1 MSGICGLIDFGAGFT
16 GKKLGALMA
25 QMQHAMIHRGFER
38 DSLWMGEQ
46 TQVALSDCH
55 LLTSRT
61 AVLANTAAQIQIVYD
76 GDALAATHGATLES
90 NQHPPAL
97 AELARVF
104 ADPTKSPIEALRAIE
119 TPFALALWNDRLKK
133 LLLARDA
140 FDCKPL
146 YYASGRGWLA
156 FASELRAL
164 KIIPGFDAT
173 LDQDAINE
181 YLTQGTVTAPRS
193 MYQGARKVCAGGF
206 VELDCAPLLASASLI
221 SIREGDPAA
230 SGVVTMLAPLCG
242 ELHSSTFC
250 SAHAEYSS
258 PSDQS
263 LLARTHLAQLTLTEQ
278 SELMRRALL
287 DSLQQSRFRSNSVHI
302 MRANAP
308 ADAILAA
315 MCRLE
320 LQLETHTC
328 AVQDSLYANH
338 ATLSTDIAQHLG
350 AIHHQGETLE
360 DFSELLNRVAS
371 ALDEP
376 IGSLDSLTMNA
387 NAAFARANSA
397 HALNGIRE
405 IPLPAKPT
413 MSLIDSLLQKR
424 AATTAARTQTETQLC
439 NIALLNQISAHHSLA
454 VATPFLN
461 HQVTTIASAPVT
473 GMVTKPKH
481 SFEQQTSMR
490 PGATIDREVLAQ
502 LLRRYFPEPWI
513 ARILQNNNSII
524 IPRAEQALLQLC
536 ESTLFHPQSRVCQ
549 MTNRI
554 ALRGLLASPAATPYH
569 AAQRRWSLLVLECWL
584 SRQSA

>member
-16 GKKLGALMA
+16 GKKLAALMA

-61 AVLANTAAQIQIVYD
+61 AVLANSAAQIQIVYD

-104 ADPTKSPIEALRAIE
+104 ADPTKSPVDALRAID

-146 YYASGRGWLA
+146 YFASGRGWLA

-164 KIIPGFDAT
+164 KVIPGFNAT
-173 LDQDAINE
+173 LDQESINE
-181 YLTQGTVTAPRS
+181 YLVQGTVTAPRS

-242 ELHSSTFC
+242 ELRSSTFC
-250 SAHAEYSS
+250 GAQHEPNSQF
-258 PSDQS
+258 DQP
-263 LLARTHLAQLTLTEQ
+263 LLAPTNLAQLTLAEQ
-278 SELMRRALL
+278 SELLRRALL
-287 DSLQQSRFRSNSVHI
+287 ESLQQSRFRSNSVHV
-302 MRANAP
+302 MRANTSV
-308 ADAILAA
+308 DWILAA

-328 AVQDSLYANH
+328 AVADPLHANN

-360 DFSELLNRVAS
+360 DFSELLNRVAN

-376 IGSLDSLTMNA
+376 IGSLDSLSMNSSA
-387 NAAFARANSA
+387 EFARANSS
-397 HALNGIRE
+397 HALSGIGE
-405 IPLPAKPT
+405 NPPLATPT
-413 MSLIDSLLQKR
+413 MSFMNSLLCRKP
-424 AATTAARTQTETQLC
+424 ATTASPTQIQTRSC

-454 VATPFLN
+454 VATPLLN
-461 HQVTTIASAPVT
+461 HKVTTIASVPVT
-473 GMVTKPKH
+473 GLTTELAH
-481 SFEQQTSMR
+481 SFGPQTFTRHLASMNW
-490 PGATIDREVLAQ
+490 GVLAHM
-502 LLRRYFPEPWI
+502 LRRYLPEPLI
-513 ARILQNNNSII
+513 ARILYNNNLNI
-524 IPRAEQALLQLC
+524 IPRAEHALAQLC
-536 ESTLFHPQSRVCQ
+536 ESTLFQPQSRVCQ
-549 MTNRI
+549 LTNRI
-554 ALRGLLASPAATPYH
+554 ALRGLLASPAATPFH

-584 SRQSA
+584 CRQSA

>member
-16 GKKLGALMA
+16 GKKLGVLMA

-38 DSLWMGEQ
+38 DSLWMAEQ

-61 AVLANTAAQIQIVYD
+61 AVLANSTAQIQIVYD
-76 GDALAATHGATLES
+76 GDALAATHGAALEC

-104 ADPTKSPIEALRAIE
+104 ADPTKSPVDALRAID

-146 YYASGRGWLA
+146 YFASGRGWLA

-164 KIIPGFDAT
+164 KVIPGFNAT
-173 LDQDAINE
+173 LDQEAINE
-181 YLTQGTVTAPRS
+181 YLVQGSVTAPRS
-193 MYQGARKVCAGGF
+193 MYEGARKVCAGGF

-242 ELHSSTFC
+242 ELLSSTFC
-250 SAHAEYSS
+250 SAQHESNS
-258 PSDQS
+258 QFNQP
-263 LLARTHLAQLTLTEQ
+263 LLTTTNLKQLTLSEQ
-278 SELMRRALL
+278 SELLRRALL
-287 DSLQQSRFRSNSVHI
+287 ESLQQSRFRSNSVHI
-302 MRANAP
+302 MRANSP
-308 ADAILAA
+308 ADALLTA

-328 AVQDSLYANH
+328 AVVDPLYSNNV
-338 ATLSTDIAQHLG
+338 TLSTDIAQHLG

-376 IGSLDSLTMNA
+376 VGALDSLALNA
-387 NAAFARANSA
+387 NAAFARANSS
-397 HALNGIRE
+397 HALSSMGE
-405 IPLPAKPT
+405 PPLMDSPT
-413 MSLIDSLLQKR
+413 MSFIDALLR
-424 AATTAARTQTETQLC
+424 RNPTTTASATQTQPALC
-439 NIALLNQISAHHSLA
+439 NSALLNQITSHHSLA
-454 VATPFLN
+454 IATPFLN
-461 HQVTTIASAPVT
+461 HHVAALIAAPVT
-473 GMVTKPKH
+473 GLSSSPAH
-481 SFEQQTSMR
+481 SFKQLMSTRNM
-490 PGATIDREVLAQ
+490 ATINSGVLAHM
-502 LLRRYFPEPWI
+502 LRRYFPEQLI
-513 ARILQNNNSII
+513 ARILHNNMSGM
-524 IPRAEQALLQLC
+524 IPRAEQAVAQLC
-536 ESTLFHPQSRVCQ
+536 ESKLFDPQSRVCQ
-549 MTNRI
+549 LTNRI
-554 ALRGLLASPAATPYH
+554 ALRGLLASPTATPYH

>member
-16 GKKLGALMA
+16 GKKLAALMA

-61 AVLANTAAQIQIVYD
+61 AMLANSAAQIQIVYD

-104 ADPTKSPIEALRAIE
+104 ADPTKSPVEALRAIE

-133 LLLARDA
+133 LLLARDS

-146 YYASGRGWLA
+146 YFSSGRGWLA

-164 KIIPGFDAT
+164 KVIPGFNAT
-173 LDQDAINE
+173 LDQEAINE
-181 YLTQGTVTAPRS
+181 YLVQGTVTAPRS
-193 MYQGARKVCAGGF
+193 IYQGARKVCAGGF

-250 SAHAEYSS
+250 NTHLEYNSQHAQ
-258 PSDQS
+258 P
-263 LLARTHLAQLTLTEQ
+263 LRARTHLAQLTLSEQ
-278 SELMRRALL
+278 SELLRRALL
-287 DSLQQSRFRSNSVHI
+287 ESLQQSRFRSNSVHI
-302 MRANAP
+302 MRDNAP
-308 ADAILAA
+308 VDALLTA

-328 AVQDSLYANH
+328 AVTDPLYADN

-360 DFSELLNRVAS
+360 DFSELLNRVSS

-376 IGSLDSLTMNA
+376 IGALDSLTMNV
-387 NAAFARANSA
+387 NAAFARAHSS
-397 HALNGIRE
+397 HALSSIGEPPRMDS
-405 IPLPAKPT
+405 PT
-413 MSLIDSLLQKR
+413 LSFIDTLLR
-424 AATTAARTQTETQLC
+424 RNPATTASPTQPQQLLC
-439 NIALLNQISAHHSLA
+439 NSALLNQISAHHSLA

-473 GMVTKPKH
+473 GLVTKPKY
-481 SFEQQTSMR
+481 SFGQQTSMR
-490 PGATIDREVLAQ
+490 PVATINSDVLTQ
-502 LLRRYFPEPWI
+502 LLRRYFPEPMI
-513 ARILQNNNSII
+513 ERILQNNNSII
-524 IPRAEQALLQLC
+524 IPRAEHALSQLC

-584 SRQSA
+584 SRQTT